1 MKKKI
6 LLIGVLLL
14 VGVSVKLYFYMYKDH
29 RDVSTEEAKFAVTV
43 ADLQSQFVKDVVSS
57 NAKYLDKAI
66 EVSGIVTSIDAA
78 GHSVV
83 LDEKLSAVFLDS
95 TLAGVALQKSVRIK
109 GRFLGYDDLL
119 EELKMDNAS
128 LEK

>member
-6 LLIGVLLL
+6 LLIGVVLLIGL
-14 VGVSVKLYFYMYKDH
+14 SVGLYLYMYQDR
-29 RDVSTEEAKFAVTV
+29 RDVSAEEAKYSVTV
-43 ADLQSQFVKDVVSS
+43 LDLQSQFIKDLTGS

-66 EVSGIVTSIDAA
+66 EVSGIVTSIDTAE
-78 GHSVV
+78 HSVV

-95 TLAGVALQKSVRIK
+95 TLAGVALQKSVSIK

-119 EELKMDNAS
+119 EELKIDDAS
-128 LEK
+128 LAK

>member
-6 LLIGVLLL
+6 LVIGVLLL
-14 VGVSVKLYFYMYKDH
+14 VGLSVGLYFYMYKDR
-29 RDVSTEEAKFAVTV
+29 RDVSTEEAQYSVTV
-43 ADLQSQFVKDVVSS
+43 LDLKSQFIKDLAGS
-57 NAKYLDKAI
+57 NTKYLDKAI
-66 EVSGIVTSIDAA
+66 EVSGIVTSIDTA

-119 EELKMDNAS
+119 EELKIDDAS
-128 LEK
+128 LAK

>member
-1 MKKKI
+1 
-6 LLIGVLLL
+6 
-14 VGVSVKLYFYMYKDH
+14 MYKDR
-29 RDVSTEEAKFAVTV
+29 RDVSAEEAKYTVTV
-43 ADLQSQFVKDVVSS
+43 LDLQNQFTKDLAGS

-66 EVSGIVTSIDAA
+66 EVSGIVTSIDTAE
-78 GHSVV
+78 HSVV

-119 EELKMDNAS
+119 EELKIDDAA
-128 LEK
+128 LAK